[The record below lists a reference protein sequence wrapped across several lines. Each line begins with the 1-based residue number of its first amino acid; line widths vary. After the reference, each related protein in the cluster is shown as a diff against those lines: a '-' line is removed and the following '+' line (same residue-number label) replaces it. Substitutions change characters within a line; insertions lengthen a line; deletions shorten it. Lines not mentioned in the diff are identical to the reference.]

1 MIALPRNRSRSS
13 EDAVSPEAP
22 RRPYTPAAS
31 RMLFRTCPAC
41 LATMRLWRI
50 EPKLT
55 EARVDTHFFECDR
68 CGFAMSEDI
77 SRAPQARAC

>member
-1 MIALPRNRSRSS
+1 
-13 EDAVSPEAP
+13 
-22 RRPYTPAAS
+22 
-31 RMLFRTCPAC
+31 MLFRTCPAC

-68 CGFAMSEDI
+68 CGFSMSEDI